1 MNDGQTP
8 ENEAPSGAVPPPDLI
23 GDLLKAAGTAA
34 PTVGAIMA
42 RYGIRDDDPALLL
55 AAAVRDAAAAGVVAE
70 RAAGRIEDATRAIGD
85 LIFDQTRRAGE
96 DLQGGVK
103 TAVNASMSAGAKM
116 VAKIIGDA
124 ASAGAATLTQAA
136 ADLEQKGESAGE
148 DFIRS
153 WRLHATK
160 ALDSH
165 ARSSL
170 RRSLVLI
177 VWFIFAALLLGGGVV
192 WGLLDWTGHIIPWK
206 YHLVIFQG
214 RPDCGYAAALQRL
227 VCGVTH

>member
-1 MNDGQTP
+1 MSDGQTP
-8 ENEAPSGAVPPPDLI
+8 ENKAPSGAVPPPDLM
-23 GDLLKAAGTAA
+23 GDLLKAAGPAA

-55 AAAVRDAAAAGVVAE
+55 ATAVRDATAAGVVAE
-70 RAAGRIEDATRAIGD
+70 RAAERIEDATRSIGD
-85 LIFDQTRRAGE
+85 LIFDQTRLAGV

-124 ASAGAATLTQAA
+124 ANEGAATLTQAA

-170 RRSLVLI
+170 RKSLALI
-177 VWFIFAALLLGGGVV
+177 AGLIFAALILGGGVV
-192 WGLLDWTGHIIPWK
+192 WGLMDMTGHILPWRD
-206 YHLVIFQG
+206 HIISIDG
-214 RPDCGYAAALQRL
+214 RPDCGYAQALRGR
-227 VCGVTH
+227 VCAVR

>member
-1 MNDGQTP
+1 MSDGQTP
-8 ENEAPSGAVPPPDLI
+8 ENEAPSGAVPPPDLM

-55 AAAVRDAAAAGVVAE
+55 ATAVRDATAAGVVAE
-70 RAAGRIEDATRAIGD
+70 RAAERIEDATRAIGD

-103 TAVNASMSAGAKM
+103 TAVSASMAAGAKM
-116 VAKIIGDA
+116 VAKIISDA
-124 ASAGAATLTQAA
+124 ANEGAATLTQAA

-170 RRSLVLI
+170 RRSLALI
-177 VWFIFAALLLGGGVV
+177 AGFIFAALLLGGGVT
-192 WGLLDWTGHIIPWK
+192 WGLFYWTGHLLPWRDHIIVL
-206 YHLVIFQG
+206 HG
-214 RPDCGYAAALQRL
+214 RPDCGYAQVLHGR
-227 VCGVTH
+227 VCAVR